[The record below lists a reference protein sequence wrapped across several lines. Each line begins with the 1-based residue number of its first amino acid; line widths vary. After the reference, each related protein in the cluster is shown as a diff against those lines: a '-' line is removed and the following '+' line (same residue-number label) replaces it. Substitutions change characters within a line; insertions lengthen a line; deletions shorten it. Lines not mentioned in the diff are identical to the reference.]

1 MSRDRRGGKPESVRP
16 PKPAPSYP
24 ARFRTVTGI
33 IYQSV
38 ETGERRHVPRAG
50 VTVDDLGEEEVASL
64 LALGAIEAL

>member
-16 PKPAPSYP
+16 PKPAPSCP

-33 IYQSV
+33 IYTSIA
-38 ETGERRHVPRAG
+38 TGERRHIQGAG
-50 VTVDDLGEEEVASL
+50 QTVEDLGDEEVASL